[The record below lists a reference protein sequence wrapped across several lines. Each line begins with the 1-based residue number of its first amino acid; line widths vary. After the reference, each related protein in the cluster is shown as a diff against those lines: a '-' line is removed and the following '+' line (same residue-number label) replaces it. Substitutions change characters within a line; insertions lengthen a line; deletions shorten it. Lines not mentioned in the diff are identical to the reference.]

1 MDSVIK
7 VLVVDDSV
15 VFREMLREGL
25 NKKEGIEVV
34 ATARDPF
41 EARDL
46 LLEYRP
52 NVMVC
57 DIEMPKMNGI
67 TFIKKVLPQYPIPTI
82 VISSLD
88 NGAFDAMEAGAVDFV
103 AKCSTNLS
111 KKMDQQAFIDE
122 VAQKIRIAKKSRV
135 LINNNKKIMRE
146 EKARENDRTR
156 SQAMNIK
163 KNVASTDIELIAI
176 GASTGG
182 TEAIA
187 SVLTRLPC
195 DLPGIVVVQH
205 IPPMFSNMFAQR
217 INKCT
222 GFNVKEAENGDEI
235 KKGTVL
241 IAPGDKHLE
250 VKRKG
255 TKLVAVVREG
265 EKVSGHCPSV
275 DVLFNSVAK
284 EKGNKALGV
293 IMTGMGADGSKGL
306 LAMRKSGSR
315 TIGQDKE
322 SCIVYGM
329 PKEAYVL
336 GAVQKQ
342 ASLEN
347 IPKTIL
353 EML

>member
-1 MDSVIK
+1 MDSSIR

-88 NGAFDAMEAGAVDFV
+88 SGAFDAMEAGAVDFV
-103 AKCSTNLS
+103 AKCSINKRL
-111 KKMDQQAFIDE
+111 DQQAFIDE
-122 VAQKIRIAKKSRV
+122 VANKIRIAKKSRV
-135 LINNNKKIMRE
+135 KINKSSAQNKNGNVNNISKI
-146 EKARENDRTR
+146 NT
-156 SQAMNIK
+156 NI
-163 KNVASTDIELIAI
+163 VATSIEVIAL

-187 SVLTRLPC
+187 SVLTRLPNN
-195 DLPGIVVVQH
+195 LPGIVVVQH
-205 IPPMFSNMFAQR
+205 IPPMFSTMFAQR

-222 GFNVKEAENGDEI
+222 GFDVREAKTGDEI
-235 KKGTVL
+235 KSGTVL
-241 IAPGDKHLE
+241 IAPGDKHLR
-250 VKRKG
+250 VVRKG
-255 TKLVAVVREG
+255 SKLVALVEEG

-275 DVLFNSVAK
+275 DVLFDSVAREVGK
-284 EKGNKALGV
+284 NALGV
-293 IMTGMGADGSKGL
+293 IMTGMGADGARGL
-306 LAMRKSGSR
+306 LSMRNNGAR

-322 SCIVYGM
+322 SCVVYGM
-329 PKEAYVL
+329 PKEAYNM
-336 GAVQKQ
+336 GGVQKQ
-342 ASLEN
+342 VSLEN

-353 EML
+353 EMLI

>member
-1 MDSVIK
+1 MDSSIR

-88 NGAFDAMEAGAVDFV
+88 SGAFDAMEAGAVDFV
-103 AKCSTNLS
+103 AKCSINKRL
-111 KKMDQQAFIDE
+111 DQQAFIDE
-122 VAQKIRIAKKSRV
+122 VANKIRIAKKSRV
-135 LINNNKKIMRE
+135 KINKASAQNKNGNVNNISKIN
-146 EKARENDRTR
+146 K
-156 SQAMNIK
+156 NIAATSIE
-163 KNVASTDIELIAI
+163 VIAS

-187 SVLTRLPC
+187 SVLTRLPNN
-195 DLPGIVVVQH
+195 LPGIVVVQH
-205 IPPMFSNMFAQR
+205 IPPMFSTMFAQR

-222 GFNVKEAENGDEI
+222 GFDVREAKTGDEI
-235 KKGTVL
+235 KSGTVL
-241 IAPGDKHLE
+241 IAPGDKHLR
-250 VKRKG
+250 VVRKG
-255 TKLVAVVREG
+255 SKLVALVEEG

-275 DVLFNSVAK
+275 DVLFDSVAREVGK
-284 EKGNKALGV
+284 NALGV
-293 IMTGMGADGSKGL
+293 IMTGMGADGARGL
-306 LAMRKSGSR
+306 LSMRNNGAR

-322 SCIVYGM
+322 SCVVYGM
-329 PKEAYVL
+329 PKEAYNM
-336 GAVQKQ
+336 GGVQKQ
-342 ASLEN
+342 VSLEN

-353 EML
+353 EMLI

>member
-1 MDSVIK
+1 MDSSIR

-88 NGAFDAMEAGAVDFV
+88 SGAFDAMEAGAVDFV
-103 AKCSTNLS
+103 AKCSINKRL
-111 KKMDQQAFIDE
+111 DQQAFIDE
-122 VAQKIRIAKKSRV
+122 VANKIRIAKKSRV
-135 LINNNKKIMRE
+135 KINKASAQNKNGNVNNISKIN
-146 EKARENDRTR
+146 K
-156 SQAMNIK
+156 NI
-163 KNVASTDIELIAI
+163 AATSIEVIAL

-187 SVLTRLPC
+187 SVLTRLPNN
-195 DLPGIVVVQH
+195 LPGIVVVQH
-205 IPPMFSNMFAQR
+205 IPPMFSTMFAQR

-222 GFNVKEAENGDEI
+222 GFDVREAKTGDEI
-235 KKGTVL
+235 KSGTVL
-241 IAPGDKHLE
+241 IAPGDKHLR
-250 VKRKG
+250 VVRKG
-255 TKLVAVVREG
+255 SKLVALVEEG

-275 DVLFNSVAK
+275 DVLFDSVAREVGK
-284 EKGNKALGV
+284 NALGV
-293 IMTGMGADGSKGL
+293 IMTGMGADGARGL
-306 LAMRKSGSR
+306 LSMRNNGAR

-322 SCIVYGM
+322 SCVVYGM
-329 PKEAYVL
+329 PKEAYNM
-336 GAVQKQ
+336 GGVQKQ
-342 ASLEN
+342 VSLEN

-353 EML
+353 EMLI

>member
-1 MDSVIK
+1 MDSNIR

-25 NKKEGIEVV
+25 NKKEDIEVV

-88 NGAFDAMEAGAVDFV
+88 SGAFDAMEAGAVDFV
-103 AKCSTNLS
+103 GKCSINKRL
-111 KKMDQQAFIDE
+111 DQQAFIDE

-135 LINNNKKIMRE
+135 KINKGVSITKPENSFHNLAKIH
-146 EKARENDRTR
+146 KNAENT
-156 SQAMNIK
+156 S
-163 KNVASTDIELIAI
+163 IELIAI

-187 SVLTRLPC
+187 NVLTKLPTNI
-195 DLPGIVVVQH
+195 PGIVVVQH
-205 IPPMFSNMFAQR
+205 IPPMFSTMFAQR

-222 GFNVKEAENGDEI
+222 GFDVKEAEDGDEI
-235 KKGTVL
+235 KAGRVL
-241 IAPGDKHLE
+241 IAPGDKHLR

-255 TKLVAVVREG
+255 NKLVASVKEG

-275 DVLFNSVAK
+275 NVLFNSVANEVG
-284 EKGNKALGV
+284 EKAVGV
-293 IMTGMGADGSKGL
+293 IMTGMGADGADGL
-306 LAMRKSGSR
+306 LAMRNNGAK

-329 PKEAYVL
+329 PKEAYIR

-342 ASLEN
+342 ASLDN